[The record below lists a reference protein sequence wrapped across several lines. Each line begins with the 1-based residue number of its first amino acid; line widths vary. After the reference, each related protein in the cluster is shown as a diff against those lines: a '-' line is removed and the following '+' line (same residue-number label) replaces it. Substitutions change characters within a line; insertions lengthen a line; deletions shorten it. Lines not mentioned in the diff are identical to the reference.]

1 MIAHLKE
8 LSEGRIVAKVKP
20 GWDVVARGPIWTFQI
35 KPGSALTTGKF
46 NLFNMSIQG
55 NTFPVTLDCSS
66 DTGVRVCHNLREF
79 ESAVEEALGS
89 PAGRAAINS
98 ALTAEAMAALR

>member
-1 MIAHLKE
+1 MHRRMRDSGIPCRR
-8 LSEGRIVAKVKP
+8 SS
-20 GWDVVARGPIWTFQI
+20 PI
-35 KPGSALTTGKF
+35 
-46 NLFNMSIQG
+46 NCNSI
-55 NTFPVTLDCSS
+55 TSRT